1 VIPSLTAVGNA
12 ASGLG
17 LGAEGMDRVVT
28 ALGQIKMKGRVQ
40 GDEMLQLAEAGIN
53 ANAYLEK
60 AFHLTP
66 QQLQKAQQAG
76 KISAAAAI
84 PVILEGDG
92 RPVQGADGQAV
103 PHPVGIWS
111 NFHDSLQQG
120 LVKAVNPFLPTI
132 EGWLQTVTDKLPG
145 ILTVM
150 EHLHGG
156 HRHIGSGCRGRW
168 T

>member
-1 VIPSLTAVGNA
+1 
-12 ASGLG
+12 
-17 LGAEGMDRVVT
+17 MDRVVT

-84 PVILEGDG
+84 PVILAGMDA
-92 RPVQGADGQAV
+92 Q
-103 PHPVGIWS
+103 
-111 NFHDSLQQG
+111 FKG
-120 LVKAVNPFLPTI
+120 LM
-132 EGWLQTVTDKLPG
+132 DKQSHTLS
-145 ILTVM
+145 
-150 EHLHGG
+150 
-156 HRHIGSGCRGRW
+156 GSGRTSTTPCSRGS
-168 T
+168 